1 MNENRQSGSGIA
13 EDIFTKVLMDLVSG
27 KKLVRKFDGI
37 SKILPQNVSENGGS
51 TKEDNIGVVSY
62 K

>member
-1 MNENRQSGSGIA
+1 
-13 EDIFTKVLMDLVSG
+13 MDLVSG

>member
-1 MNENRQSGSGIA
+1 
-13 EDIFTKVLMDLVSG
+13 MDLVSR

-37 SKILPQNVSENGGS
+37 TKILPQNVSENGGS